1 MAATP
6 LSLPGIRQK
15 VHSENAIIVWEDLW
29 LQTVPARPARP
40 TSPVVHPMISINEI
54 IIGNPKR

>member
-40 TSPVVHPMISINEI
+40 IPPVVHPMMPVSELIT
-54 IIGNPKR
+54 GTQK

>member
-40 TSPVVHPMISINEI
+40 IAPVVHPMMPVSELIT
-54 IIGNPKR
+54 GTQK